1 MFPFPFDFSRMF
13 KLEKSAA
20 ARAWG
25 FVVLILTN
33 NSSFVAAKYSPFSPP
48 GQISPGLALTKIPQS
63 ILQKIQTFSLCVF
76 ANAYLF
82 LLYVLPN
89 HPVKFQPKAQKK
101 QLTRRI
107 FSVILEKSPA
117 QKNLIRIFS
126 TGKMFGFQEEFQ

>member
-76 ANAYLF
+76 ARAFFIF
-82 LLYVLPN
+82 LCIVPN
-89 HPVKFQPKAQKK
+89 PPCK
-101 QLTRRI
+101 I
-107 FSVILEKSPA
+107 
-117 QKNLIRIFS
+117 
-126 TGKMFGFQEEFQ
+126 